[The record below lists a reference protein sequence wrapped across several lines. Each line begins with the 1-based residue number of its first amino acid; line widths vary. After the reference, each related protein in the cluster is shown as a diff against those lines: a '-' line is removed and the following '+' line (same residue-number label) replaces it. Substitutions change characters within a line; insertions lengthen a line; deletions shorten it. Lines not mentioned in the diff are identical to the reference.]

1 MTKKPEDSAKEKESP
16 KVIELK
22 AKLEKELVALLA
34 HPSVP
39 EEFKKVFEERK

>member
-1 MTKKPEDSAKEKESP
+1 MTKKPEDCAKEKERP

-22 AKLEKELVALLA
+22 AKLEKELAALLA
-34 HPSVP
+34 HPAVP